1 MNELV
6 VPTDEIA
13 LSASEDAASVAEENS
28 LSSLSGDAVSV
39 PVSVDDAEA
48 SLSADSVIV
57 IHVVP
62 TPYEGEYE
70 VTPKARESVVL
81 PTQNKT
87 LTDNVT
93 VLKVPYFETTNDHG
107 TTVYIA
113 EV

>member
-6 VPTDEIA
+6 VPADEIA
-13 LSASEDAASVAEENS
+13 LSVSGSEASVRGEDSIA
-28 LSSLSGDAVSV
+28 SLSGDNDLV
-39 PVSVDDAEA
+39 PVSIEDSVA

>member
-6 VPTDEIA
+6 VPADEIA
-13 LSASEDAASVAEENS
+13 LSASEDAASVAEEDS

-81 PTQNKT
+81 PTQHKT
-87 LTDNVT
+87 LTEDVT
-93 VLKVPYFETTNDHG
+93 VQKVPYFETSNDHG